1 MEAQVEKYK
10 KLRPIYEDFN
20 ERIKDL
26 LKSLIEENKIKYH
39 LIETRT
45 KSLESFKEKIE
56 RKSNKY
62 SNPIEEITDL
72 AGIRIIVYY
81 QDDVARI
88 EEIIKNEFIVDD
100 QNSFDKGK
108 LLKTNEFGY
117 QSVHYVVSLSFDR
130 AKLSE
135 WKKYSKFKIEIQIRT
150 VLQHSWA
157 SISHELE
164 YKKSYEIPTILQRR
178 LFRLASLIELADE
191 EFKKSKDQHNELVEK
206 ISEGKTSN
214 IAQNEILE
222 ELNLLTLRNYILN
235 SEKLRDIVTKAINAG
250 FESHNDEK
258 ETYLSQIIF
267 FCNQL
272 NIHTI
277 YDFDK
282 LIERIKIN
290 SISYFEAIMKYSEY
304 VKWRGSTG
312 FFILLLIIQENKE
325 RIEVKDLVKFG
336 WNSEIANNVLIV
348 AKS

>member
-178 LFRLASLIELADE
+178 LFRLASLIELDDE
-191 EFKKSKDQHNELVEK
+191 EFKKSKDQHN
-206 ISEGKTSN
+206 
-214 IAQNEILE
+214 
-222 ELNLLTLRNYILN
+222 
-235 SEKLRDIVTKAINAG
+235 
-250 FESHNDEK
+250 
-258 ETYLSQIIF
+258 
-267 FCNQL
+267 
-272 NIHTI
+272 
-277 YDFDK
+277 
-282 LIERIKIN
+282 
-290 SISYFEAIMKYSEY
+290 
-304 VKWRGSTG
+304 
-312 FFILLLIIQENKE
+312 
-325 RIEVKDLVKFG
+325 
-336 WNSEIANNVLIV
+336 
-348 AKS
+348 